1 MVKRIK
7 KSGFNRRVKR
17 RMMQLGLTQVEIAGA
32 LGWSLGCFGHLIT
45 GRTKMVMAD
54 RIFPL
59 ADVLQCD
66 PRWLALGD
74 EVKAEEVLGML
85 LDDAYAPRKLL
96 SPAQAEKALGKD
108 GAKQIQDLITES
120 RGVQLAPLND
130 KREAVTP
137 AIQAFTE
144 VEDAA

>member
-17 RMMQLGLTQVEIAGA
+17 RMSQLGLTQVAVASA
-32 LGWSLGCFGHLIT
+32 LGWSQGCLGHLIT

-59 ADVLQCD
+59 ADVLKCD

-74 EVKAEEVLGML
+74 EVKEEE
-85 LDDAYAPRKLL
+85 AAP
-96 SPAQAEKALGKD
+96 SE
-108 GAKQIQDLITES
+108 
-120 RGVQLAPLND
+120 
-130 KREAVTP
+130 
-137 AIQAFTE
+137 
-144 VEDAA
+144 

>member
-17 RMMQLGLTQVEIAGA
+17 RMVQLGLTQVEIAGA
-32 LGWSLGCFGHLIT
+32 LGWSQGCFGHLIT

-74 EVKAEEVLGML
+74 EVKADWLAHDGDVKEEE
-85 LDDAYAPRKLL
+85 AAP
-96 SPAQAEKALGKD
+96 AE
-108 GAKQIQDLITES
+108 
-120 RGVQLAPLND
+120 
-130 KREAVTP
+130 
-137 AIQAFTE
+137 
-144 VEDAA
+144 

>member
-17 RMMQLGLTQVEIAGA
+17 RMVQLGLTQVEIAGV
-32 LGWSLGCFGHLIT
+32 LGWSQGCFGHLIT

-59 ADVLQCD
+59 AYVLQCD

-74 EVKAEEVLGML
+74 EAKAEEE
-85 LDDAYAPRKLL
+85 AAP
-96 SPAQAEKALGKD
+96 AE
-108 GAKQIQDLITES
+108 
-120 RGVQLAPLND
+120 
-130 KREAVTP
+130 
-137 AIQAFTE
+137 
-144 VEDAA
+144 

>member
-17 RMMQLGLTQVEIAGA
+17 RMVQLGLTQVVIAGR
-32 LGWSLGCFGHLIT
+32 LGWSQGCVGHLIT

-74 EVKAEEVLGML
+74 EAKAEE
-85 LDDAYAPRKLL
+85 AAP
-96 SPAQAEKALGKD
+96 AE
-108 GAKQIQDLITES
+108 
-120 RGVQLAPLND
+120 
-130 KREAVTP
+130 
-137 AIQAFTE
+137 
-144 VEDAA
+144 

>member
-32 LGWSLGCFGHLIT
+32 LGWSQGCFGHLIT

-74 EVKAEEVLGML
+74 EA
-85 LDDAYAPRKLL
+85 
-96 SPAQAEKALGKD
+96 
-108 GAKQIQDLITES
+108 
-120 RGVQLAPLND
+120 
-130 KREAVTP
+130 AV
-137 AIQAFTE
+137 E
-144 VEDAA
+144 VEETEGAA

>member
-17 RMMQLGLTQVEIAGA
+17 RMMQLGLTQVEIAGG
-32 LGWSLGCFGHLIT
+32 LGWSQGCFGHLIT

-74 EVKAEEVLGML
+74 EVKEEEAE
-85 LDDAYAPRKLL
+85 
-96 SPAQAEKALGKD
+96 
-108 GAKQIQDLITES
+108 GA
-120 RGVQLAPLND
+120 A
-130 KREAVTP
+130 
-137 AIQAFTE
+137 
-144 VEDAA
+144 

>member
-17 RMMQLGLTQVEIAGA
+17 RMAQLGLTQVEIAGV
-32 LGWSLGCFGHLIT
+32 LGWSQGCFGHLIT

-74 EVKAEEVLGML
+74 EVTAEE
-85 LDDAYAPRKLL
+85 AAP
-96 SPAQAEKALGKD
+96 AE
-108 GAKQIQDLITES
+108 
-120 RGVQLAPLND
+120 
-130 KREAVTP
+130 
-137 AIQAFTE
+137 
-144 VEDAA
+144 

>member
-17 RMMQLGLTQVEIAGA
+17 RVVQLGRTQAEIAA
-32 LGWSLGCFGHLIT
+32 ELGWSQGCFGHLIT

-74 EVKAEEVLGML
+74 EAKAEEKEG
-85 LDDAYAPRKLL
+85 
-96 SPAQAEKALGKD
+96 
-108 GAKQIQDLITES
+108 
-120 RGVQLAPLND
+120 
-130 KREAVTP
+130 EA
-137 AIQAFTE
+137 
-144 VEDAA
+144 

>member
-17 RMMQLGLTQVEIAGA
+17 RMAQLGLTQVEIAGA
-32 LGWSLGCFGHLIT
+32 LGWSQGCFGHLIT

-74 EVKAEEVLGML
+74 EEKMEEVAEG
-85 LDDAYAPRKLL
+85 AP
-96 SPAQAEKALGKD
+96 AE
-108 GAKQIQDLITES
+108 
-120 RGVQLAPLND
+120 
-130 KREAVTP
+130 
-137 AIQAFTE
+137 
-144 VEDAA
+144 

>member
-17 RMMQLGLTQVEIAGA
+17 RMAQLGLTQVEIAGA
-32 LGWSLGCFGHLIT
+32 LGWSQGCVGHLIT

-74 EVKAEEVLGML
+74 EAKADEE
-85 LDDAYAPRKLL
+85 
-96 SPAQAEKALGKD
+96 AE
-108 GAKQIQDLITES
+108 GA
-120 RGVQLAPLND
+120 V
-130 KREAVTP
+130 
-137 AIQAFTE
+137 
-144 VEDAA
+144 

>member
-7 KSGFNRRVKR
+7 KSGFNRRVRR
-17 RMMQLGLTQVEIAGA
+17 RMNQLGMTQAEVAEV
-32 LGWSLGCFGHLIT
+32 LGWSQGNFGHLIT

-74 EVKAEEVLGML
+74 EVKAEE
-85 LDDAYAPRKLL
+85 K
-96 SPAQAEKALGKD
+96 
-108 GAKQIQDLITES
+108 
-120 RGVQLAPLND
+120 
-130 KREAVTP
+130 
-137 AIQAFTE
+137 
-144 VEDAA
+144 EDAS

>member
-17 RMMQLGLTQVEIAGA
+17 RMVQLGLTQVEIAGA
-32 LGWSLGCFGHLIT
+32 LGWSQGCFGHLIT

-74 EVKAEEVLGML
+74 EVKGEEV
-85 LDDAYAPRKLL
+85 
-96 SPAQAEKALGKD
+96 AE
-108 GAKQIQDLITES
+108 GA
-120 RGVQLAPLND
+120 A
-130 KREAVTP
+130 
-137 AIQAFTE
+137 
-144 VEDAA
+144 